1 MKQFES
7 VIVVGASAA
16 GISCVRT
23 LRQQGFSG
31 SITLVDKDQHSAY
44 ERPPLSKQIL
54 MQADSTHHDI
64 ALISDDE
71 LTALNIEAHYGD
83 GVRQLDP
90 TTRTIILESG
100 KALTADAIVLATGGE
115 ARRLPIE
122 GSNLPQVLVLRHYE
136 DALNLRQRLT
146 ADTRVAV
153 IGGGFIGA
161 ETTASLS
168 KSSASI
174 QWLDAAALPMAHLLP
189 AELCEKIVANHCAQ
203 GVTLTSHCRLDKF
216 IEQADGSVAILF
228 DDGTSIE
235 VDVIVMG
242 VGMAPSTPYLSDAI
256 SAELLNPATG
266 GIQVNDNQATKFAGV
281 YAAGDVAAVTQADG
295 STVRHEHWQS
305 AQHQGERAAAAILN
319 QELPV
324 APVDWF
330 WSDQGDLHIEMAG
343 KILPTKE
350 HLVMRLEGEWPVY
363 FSVVDNRV
371 VGAVSVNNPNAVRA
385 AMRMIKNDVNVEP
398 SQLANPELP
407 LRKLMRG

>member
-1 MKQFES
+1 
-7 VIVVGASAA
+7 
-16 GISCVRT
+16 
-23 LRQQGFSG
+23 
-31 SITLVDKDQHSAY
+31 
-44 ERPPLSKQIL
+44 
-54 MQADSTHHDI
+54 
-64 ALISDDE
+64 
-71 LTALNIEAHYGD
+71 
-83 GVRQLDP
+83 
-90 TTRTIILESG
+90 
-100 KALTADAIVLATGGE
+100 
-115 ARRLPIE
+115 
-122 GSNLPQVLVLRHYE
+122 
-136 DALNLRQRLT
+136 
-146 ADTRVAV
+146 
-153 IGGGFIGA
+153 
-161 ETTASLS
+161 
-168 KSSASI
+168 
-174 QWLDAAALPMAHLLP
+174 MAHLLP
-189 AELCEKIVANHCAQ
+189 TELCKKIVANHCAQ
-203 GVTLTSHCRLDKF
+203 GVTLTPHCRLDKF
-216 IEQADGSVAILF
+216 IEQADGSVSILF
-228 DDGTSIE
+228 EDTTSIE

-242 VGMAPSTPYLSDAI
+242 VGMAPSTPYLSEAV

-266 GIQVNDNQATKFAGV
+266 GIQVNDNQATKFSGV

-319 QELPV
+319 KEPPA

-350 HLVMRLEGEWPVY
+350 HLVVRLEGDWPVY